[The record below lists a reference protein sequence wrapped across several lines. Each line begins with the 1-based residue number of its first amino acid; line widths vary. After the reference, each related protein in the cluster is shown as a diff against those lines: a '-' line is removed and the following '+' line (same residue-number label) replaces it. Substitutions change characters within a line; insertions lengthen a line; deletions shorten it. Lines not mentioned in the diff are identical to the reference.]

1 MCGRRGLT
9 RFGGLA
15 TTHNSSPHVRAVKG
29 RDWVRRLVPALVL
42 GWLLVGAAN
51 AQAFT
56 LIGAAKVAVTPTSGL
71 PTASFSV
78 DGTYAIQG
86 SCPKPPLTFDFYW
99 DSTNTS
105 LWKTSVS
112 TCDPNTFVW
121 DTGPSP
127 AIVVPAALATPGTH
141 KILVAVFDATGAPA
155 PNGAASTPY
164 TVTSPPPPPPSP
176 TPSPSP
182 TPTTAPPPPPASTAP
197 LPTPSVAPPPP
208 PPPPPPSPS
217 AAAPATPSPAACLVS
232 TTLAPPANPG
242 GQDIAF
248 VFGLV
253 LAGAFPIG
261 AVAFVLSPDA
271 WRRDRRL
278 ARLAAL
284 IGLAALVITVGCGR
298 PVSRPVLATPVQIVS
313 PSPGCPSPAA

>member
-1 MCGRRGLT
+1 MGRVGLT
-9 RFGGLA
+9 RFGGLP
-15 TTHNSSPHVRAVKG
+15 TTHNSSPNVHAVKG
-29 RDWVRRLVPALVL
+29 WDWVRRLVPALVF
-42 GWLLVGAAN
+42 GWLLVGAPN

-56 LIGAAKVAVTPTSGL
+56 LIGAAKVSVTPTSGL

-78 DGTYAIQG
+78 DGTYAVQG
-86 SCPKPPLTFDFYW
+86 GCPNPPLTFDFYW

-112 TCDPNTFVW
+112 TCDPKTFVW
-121 DTGPSP
+121 DTGPSRP
-127 AIVVPAALATPGTH
+127 IVVPGALATPGTH

-164 TVTSPPPPPPSP
+164 TVTSPPPPPSSP

-197 LPTPSVAPPPP
+197 PPTPPAAPPPP
-208 PPPPPPSPS
+208 PPPPPPTPS
-217 AAAPATPSPAACLVS
+217 AAPPATPSPAACLVS
-232 TTLAPPANPG
+232 TTLPPPASPG
-242 GQDIAF
+242 GQDFALVI
-248 VFGLV
+248 GLV
-253 LAGAFPIG
+253 FAGAFPIG
-261 AVAFVLSPDA
+261 AVALVMSPGG

-284 IGLAALVITVGCGR
+284 LGLAAIVATMACGR
-298 PVSRPVLATPVQIVS
+298 PVSHPGLATPVQVAS